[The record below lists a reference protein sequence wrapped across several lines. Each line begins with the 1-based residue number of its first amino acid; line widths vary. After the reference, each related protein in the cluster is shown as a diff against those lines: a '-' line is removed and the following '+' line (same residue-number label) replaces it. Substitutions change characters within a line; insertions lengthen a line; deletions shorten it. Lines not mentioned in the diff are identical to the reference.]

1 MAITKSE
8 KKTLLDNAYRDF
20 MGPEVIPVFGEG
32 NLNAKIV
39 FIGEAPGSEEE
50 KLGRPFVGRAGK
62 NLSEFLELA
71 KVPRSSV
78 YITNAVK
85 FRPTKHNPNTGRTLN
100 RTPTLIETAPHRE
113 WLLSELEIIQPQ
125 LVVTLGN
132 TPLTALLG
140 TDCPKISQVHGLVIA
155 FQDANH
161 SLHFDIMPFFHPAA
175 IIYRR
180 ALLAEYHKDLEKFA
194 SYIAEH
200 FPQQN

>member
-8 KKTLLDNAYRDF
+8 KKALLDNAYRDF
-20 MGPEVIPVFGEG
+20 ASPDVIPIFGEG
-32 NLNAKIV
+32 DLDAKIV
-39 FIGEAPGSEEE
+39 FIGEAPGGEEE

-62 NLSEFLELA
+62 NLADFLEKAQLS
-71 KVPRSSV
+71 RDSV

-100 RTPTLIETAPHRE
+100 RTPTPIETASHRE
-113 WLLSELEIIQPQ
+113 WLLSELEIVQPQ

-140 TDCPKISQVHGLVIA
+140 ADCPKISQAHGLVVE
-155 FQDANH
+155 FRDTNH
-161 SLHFDIMPFFHPAA
+161 SLHFNIMPFFHPAA

-180 ALLAEYHKDLEKFA
+180 ALIAEYEKDLKKFTA
-194 SYIAEH
+194 YVAEH
-200 FPQQN
+200 F